1 MAFPLILLRSL
12 RPTTAMEIL
21 TAGAKM
27 PSSNER
33 FCARVLGSASFF
45 AACTRVVFARDA
57 VAPARRWWREE
68 QPAGLLRARAADRE
82 AEPAEALVVAVAI
95 IFVVGCLGLVA
106 DVCVLIVV
114 VSRRPSTGVVHVS
127 RARFGPSWIGGR
139 PKTGFVREV
148 TTGA

>member
-12 RPTTAMEIL
+12 RPTNAMEIL
-21 TAGAKM
+21 TAGAKI

-45 AACTRVVFARDA
+45 AACTRVVFGLVVA

-95 IFVVGCLGLVA
+95 IFVVGCFVA
-106 DVCVLIVV
+106 VV
-114 VSRRPSTGVVHVS
+114 PCFDCRSLARRPVHWCRPRLASEIRSFVD
-127 RARFGPSWIGGR
+127 RGR